1 MSCSHRTLARDC
13 TAVLS
18 AFALHASCVHR
29 ADAAAAGGSAMRDAL
44 RQGLTR
50 YDAKVRERFLEEE
63 ARRPAASDSDTAA
76 PAPTETK
83 AENDRAVV
91 LPRIVVRPTA
101 EARKDVVVLP
111 RLIVRPREKE
121 TKEDAFLT
129 PAERDAQL
137 VKKHLS
143 VFDRSFLNRFTLPL
157 FGQSKESRARLA
169 EKVEQSAHQLN
180 EVADLLDVAGSEERD
195 PKEQKALQKL
205 YLDTFYSR
213 PK

>member
-1 MSCSHRTLARDC
+1 MLARDC

-18 AFALHASCVHR
+18 AFALHVTCVHR
-29 ADAAAAGGSAMRDAL
+29 VDAAPADSAIRNAI
-44 RQGLTR
+44 RQGLPR
-50 YDAKVRERFLEEE
+50 YDAKVRERFLEEN
-63 ARRPAASDSDTAA
+63 ARRAAASNAA
-76 PAPTETK
+76 VPEPPETK
-83 AENDRAVV
+83 AENEPAVV

-101 EARKDVVVLP
+101 EARKNVVVLP

-129 PAERDAQL
+129 PEARDAQR
-137 VKKHLS
+137 VKKYLS

-157 FGQSKESRARLA
+157 FGQSKESRARLTEA
-169 EKVEQSAHQLN
+169 VEKSAHQLN

-195 PKEQKALQKL
+195 PKEQKELQKI

-213 PK
+213 PR